1 MSPIPITILTGFLG
15 SGKTTLILNLLPQL
29 HALNPSYRLALL
41 KNEFGDLAVDSQLA
55 SSSSI
60 TSVREM
66 LNGCICCNLV
76 GSLSSALQELQ
87 DSLPVK
93 VNESTGKEE
102 KGSLDRIII
111 ETSGS
116 AFPATLAMEVNRI
129 ARETK
134 GAYVLDGVI
143 SVIDVEN
150 WKGYEDT
157 SFTARLQAKYTDL
170 VVFNKWE
177 GVSERRFDD
186 CLDRLGDLEVQVAW
200 VKSDKGKVGVD
211 VVCGV
216 DGGLAR
222 VLMDDVNGNGNGH
235 NHNHKNGEDKHEH
248 SHDHQSE
255 VEVLSITLRSTS
267 PSSTISL
274 APLTKLLIKAPK
286 DEVYR
291 IKAILTSST
300 PIPPSDST
308 LSPPESSTSASVST
322 STSTSTSTTD
332 LVPKSA
338 KYILNW
344 AFGRWT
350 STKMEDQ
357 QLEKEHESSQG
368 EGVVLR
374 MTIVTARDESNKW
387 KKRIEGGG
395 WVEIEGEGE
404 GEKGELKVVRIL

>member
-1 MSPIPITILTGFLG
+1 
-15 SGKTTLILNLLPQL
+15 
-29 HALNPSYRLALL
+29 
-41 KNEFGDLAVDSQLA
+41 
-55 SSSSI
+55 
-60 TSVREM
+60 M

-87 DSLPVK
+87 ESLPVK
-93 VNESTGKEE
+93 VNESTGEEE

-116 AFPATLAMEVNRI
+116 AFPATLAME
-129 ARETK
+129 
-134 GAYVLDGVI
+134 
-143 SVIDVEN
+143 
-150 WKGYEDT
+150 
-157 SFTARLQAKYTDL
+157 AKYTDL

-177 GVSERRFDD
+177 GVSERRFDE

-222 VLMDDVNGNGNGH
+222 GLVDDVSGNEH
-235 NHNHKNGEDKHEH
+235 NHDHANGDHKHEH

-255 VEVLSITLRSTS
+255 VEVLSITLTSSS
-267 PSSTISL
+267 PSSAISL
-274 APLTKLLIKAPK
+274 ASLNKLLNLAPK

-291 IKAILTSST
+291 IKAVLSSNS
-300 PIPPSDST
+300 PIPPSDSSLT
-308 LSPPESSTSASVST
+308 PPESETSAT
-322 STSTSTSTTD
+322 SSSSNSTTD
-332 LVPKSA
+332 LSPKPS

-350 STKMEDQ
+350 STKMEKQ

-395 WVEIEGEGE
+395 WVELGNGE
-404 GEKGELKVVRIL
+404 GELKVVRIL